1 MTRDHEI
8 TETLQMGEKLMAG
21 RGVPQNNSEAMHWF
35 RFKIM
40 NIHFDKFDFNSTSNE
55 QGCNIMNFHFRKFDF
70 NSNTEQGRSRP
81 GSRAR
86 TVQSSCCSS

>member
-40 NIHFDKFDFNSTSNE
+40 N
-55 QGCNIMNFHFRKFDF
+55 FHFHKLDI

-81 GSRAR
+81 GACAR

>member
-40 NIHFDKFDFNSTSNE
+40 N
-55 QGCNIMNFHFRKFDF
+55 FHFHKLDI
-70 NSNTEQGRSRP
+70 NSNTEQGRNIMNFHFHKFNSNNKH
-81 GSRAR
+81 
-86 TVQSSCCSS
+86 

>member
-40 NIHFDKFDFNSTSNE
+40 N
-55 QGCNIMNFHFRKFDF
+55 FHFHFHKLDI
-70 NSNTEQGRSRP
+70 NSNTEQGRNIMNFHFHKFNSNNKH
-81 GSRAR
+81 
-86 TVQSSCCSS
+86 